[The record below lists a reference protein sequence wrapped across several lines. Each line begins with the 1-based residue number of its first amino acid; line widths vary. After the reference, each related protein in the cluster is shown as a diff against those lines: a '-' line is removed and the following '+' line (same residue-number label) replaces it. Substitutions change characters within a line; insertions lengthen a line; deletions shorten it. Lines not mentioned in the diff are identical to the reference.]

1 MCPGVYLL
9 GDSKPSQVDNEDG
22 CSEVTTDRKLDKDA
36 RNQFIEGG
44 TNSEQSGEE
53 MSKLTSDQGNSKRSA
68 MRKDNVS
75 IPMADVTISDVCRH
89 SHAQVVGMEQVG
101 VFQGEIW

>member
-1 MCPGVYLL
+1 
-9 GDSKPSQVDNEDG
+9 
-22 CSEVTTDRKLDKDA
+22 
-36 RNQFIEGG
+36 
-44 TNSEQSGEE
+44 

-101 VFQGEIW
+101 VF